1 MNVFKRLFKI
11 GQAEANSAVDKLEDP
26 IKMTEQGIRDLKKDL
41 SAALQALAEVKA
53 LAIRA
58 KNDAKTHTD
67 KASDYERKA
76 VLLLKRAEKGEITM
90 EEADRLASEC
100 LVQKD
105 THTQNAAT
113 CKTDQAKFEGNVD
126 KLNSNIK
133 TLKSNIKKFEVEL
146 KTLKARSK
154 VSAATK
160 KINKQMAGVDSSSTV
175 AMLER
180 MKEKV
185 AEEEALAESYAE
197 IAGENKSID
206 EEIDSAIDSG
216 SAEVKASDSL
226 AALKAKMGM
235 SSGAAEE
242 SSSDTSADETAS
254 EA

>member
-1 MNVFKRLFKI
+1 MNIFKRLFKI
-11 GQAEANSAVDKLEDP
+11 GQAEANSAIDKLEDP
-26 IKMTEQGIRDLKKDL
+26 IKLTEQGIRDLKKDL

-58 KNDAKTHTD
+58 KNDAKTHAE
-67 KASDYERKA
+67 KAGDYERKA
-76 VLLLKRAEKGEITM
+76 VLLLKRAEKGEISM

-105 THTQNAAT
+105 THTQSAAR
-113 CKTDQAKFEGNVD
+113 CKADQQKFEGNVD
-126 KLNSNIK
+126 KLNGNIK

-216 SAEVKASDSL
+216 SAEVKAADSL

-235 SSGAAEE
+235 GTENAESGSD
-242 SSSDTSADETAS
+242 SSSADSAS

>member
-1 MNVFKRLFKI
+1 MNIFKRLFKI

-41 SAALQALAEVKA
+41 SAALQAMAEVKA

-58 KNDAKTHTD
+58 KNDAKMHSD

-76 VLLLKRAEKGEITM
+76 VMLLKRAEKGEITL

-100 LVQKD
+100 LVQQE
-105 THTQNAAT
+105 THKNNAAT
-113 CKTDQAKFEGNVD
+113 CLEDQTKFEGNVS
-126 KLNSNIK
+126 KLDGNIK

-154 VSAATK
+154 VSKATK
-160 KINKQMAGVDSSSTV
+160 KINEQMAGVDSSSTV

-180 MKEKV
+180 MKDKV

-206 EEIDSAIDSG
+206 EEIDSALDSG

-226 AALKAKMGM
+226 AALKAKLGMGGAGAETGSD
-235 SSGAAEE
+235 SSNSSAGA
-242 SSSDTSADETAS
+242 
-254 EA
+254 

>member
-1 MNVFKRLFKI
+1 MNIFKRLFNI
-11 GQAEANSAVDKLEDP
+11 GKAEANSMVDKLEDP

-41 SAALQALAEVKA
+41 SAALQAMAEVKA

-58 KNDAKTHTD
+58 KNDAKTH
-67 KASDYERKA
+67 SDRANSYEKKA
-76 VLLLKRAEKGEITM
+76 VLLLGKAEKGEITI

-105 THTQNAAT
+105 TNIASAAT
-113 CKTDQAKFEGNVD
+113 CKADQQKFEGSVT
-126 KLNSNIK
+126 KLDRNIK

-154 VSAATK
+154 VSKATK
-160 KINKQMAGVDSSSTV
+160 KINQQLAGVDSSSTV

-185 AEEEALAESYAE
+185 AEDEALAESYAE
-197 IAGENKSID
+197 IAGENTSID
-206 EEIDSAIDSG
+206 DEIEDVINSG

-235 SSGAAEE
+235 SGAE
-242 SSSDTSADETAS
+242 SA
-254 EA
+254 

>member
-11 GQAEANSAVDKLEDP
+11 GEAEANSAIDKLENP

-41 SAALQALAEVKA
+41 SAALQAMAEVKA

-58 KNDAKTHTD
+58 KNDSKTNAE
-67 KASDYERKA
+67 KASGYEKKA
-76 VLLLKRAEKGEITM
+76 VLLLQRAEKGEITP

-100 LVQKD
+100 LVQKE
-105 THTQNAAT
+105 THVGNAASN
-113 CKTDQAKFEGNVD
+113 KADQVKFEGSVN
-126 KLNSNIK
+126 KLNVNIK
-133 TLKSNIKKFEVEL
+133 RLKSNIKKFEVEL

-160 KINKQMAGVDSSSTV
+160 KINKQLAGVDSSSTV

-185 AEEEALAESYAE
+185 DEDEALAESYAE
-197 IAGENKSID
+197 IAGENTSID
-206 EEIDSAIDSG
+206 DEINSALDSG
-216 SAEVKASDSL
+216 SAEVKASGSL

-235 SSGAAEE
+235 SGGAAEATTD
-242 SSSDTSADETAS
+242 SSADATAD
-254 EA
+254 A